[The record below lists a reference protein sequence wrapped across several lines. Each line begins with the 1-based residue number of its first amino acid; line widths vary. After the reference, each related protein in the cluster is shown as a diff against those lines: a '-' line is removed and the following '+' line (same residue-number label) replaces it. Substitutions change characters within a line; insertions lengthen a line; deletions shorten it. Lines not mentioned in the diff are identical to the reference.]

1 MGIRTLSK
9 EDIDF
14 AVSLT
19 VEEGWNYTPAEI
31 GLMLELDPE
40 GSFVYEEKE
49 PLGMATCV
57 TYGKTGVLGHLIVT
71 KKGRGRRIG
80 HSLVDAAVDYMEGKG
95 VESILV
101 FATEEAVKL
110 YQSHGFALRGVT
122 SCMHSRLDST
132 FHRIPSTD
140 CVLLEKSDLSEV
152 IDIDHRLF
160 GDDRGRL
167 IELLYEESPEGAF
180 KIERDGR
187 IEGFIF
193 GRPDHIGYNLGPWVC
208 LTGDENDAEALFRAA
223 VSTFDD
229 GKIYMGAFT
238 SNLAALKI
246 ADLLPPINRWR
257 IPMMTRGKLRYH
269 EDTSKVFGIAAYEL
283 G

>member
-1 MGIRTLSK
+1 MGMRTLGK

-19 VEEGWNYTPAEI
+19 IEEGWNYTPAEI
-31 GLMLELDPE
+31 GLMLDLDPE
-40 GSFVYEEKE
+40 GSFVYEENE

-57 TYGKTGVLGHLIVT
+57 TYGRTGVLGHLIVT
-71 KKGRGRRIG
+71 KKGRGRKIG
-80 HSLVDAAVDYMEGKG
+80 HSLVEAAIDYMEGKG

-132 FHRIPSTD
+132 FHRNPSEE
-140 CVLLEKSDLSEV
+140 CAQLERSDLPVV

-160 GDDRGRL
+160 GDDRSRL
-167 IELLYEESPEGAF
+167 IQLLYEESPEGAF
-180 KIERDGR
+180 KIERAGN

-193 GRPDHIGYNLGPWVC
+193 GRPDHVGYNLGPWVC
-208 LTGDENDAEALFRAA
+208 LTGNEKDAEALFRTAI
-223 VSTFDD
+223 STFDS

-238 SNLAALKI
+238 SNPAALKI
-246 ADLLPPINRWR
+246 ADILPPINRWR
-257 IPMMTRGKLRYH
+257 IPMMTRGKVRYQA
-269 EDTSKVFGIAAYEL
+269 DPGKVFGIAAYEL